1 MATELSIMIPSL
13 VDRNALLNTLL
24 SVLRPQITN
33 ECELLIDISSGEESI
48 GMKRHRMRHCA
59 NGRFLTF
66 IDDDDMIAGDYV
78 IQIISAIKNNPNI
91 DCIGFAGTI
100 ETPNGKIYKQRYTIQ
115 NRNCMG
121 RKGDVF
127 ENFVGH
133 ITPIRKEIV
142 LSARFGDMRTQEDA
156 LFCSEIMDKCQKEF
170 YIDKI
175 MYRYLTRYNV

>member
-13 VDRNALLNTLL
+13 IDRNDLLNRLL
-24 SVLRPQITN
+24 GVLRPQITN

-59 NGRFLTF
+59 NGKFLVF
-66 IDDDDMIAGDYV
+66 IDDDDMVADDYV
-78 IQIISAIKNNPNI
+78 IQVVSAIKNNPDI
-91 DCIGFAGTI
+91 DCVGFAGTL

-115 NRNCMG
+115 NRDCMG
-121 RKGDVF
+121 RRVDVF

-133 ITPIRKEIV
+133 ITPIRRDIV
-142 LSARFGDMRTQEDA
+142 LSARFGDMRHGEDT
-156 LFCSEIMDKCQKEF
+156 LFCQEIMDKCQKEA
-170 YIDKI
+170 YIDKV